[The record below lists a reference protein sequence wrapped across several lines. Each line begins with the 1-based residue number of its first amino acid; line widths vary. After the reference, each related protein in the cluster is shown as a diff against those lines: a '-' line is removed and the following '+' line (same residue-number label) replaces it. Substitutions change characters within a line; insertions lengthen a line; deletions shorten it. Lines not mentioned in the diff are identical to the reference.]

1 MTKCHGYQYN
11 IESAALQVTNSL
23 YFFVFLY
30 QIAFPDF
37 SALIL
42 RERFQKSDF
51 LRDLTGRESSDQLRT
66 QSSLH
71 LLFLLLPL
79 CFCTCSDH
87 QRLQDHPGRQHIMI
101 APGICFDRCLL
112 HLRHIQDDILDVTST
127 SEALGKPVLSDE
139 KNQKT
144 TYVTLVGLEQ
154 AKKNVEEISARAV
167 SLLKELPG
175 NNAFLENLI
184 AMLVERKK

>member
-1 MTKCHGYQYN
+1 MCGRN
-11 IESAALQVTNSL
+11 RSAVGL
-23 YFFVFLY
+23 
-30 QIAFPDF
+30 AF
-37 SALIL
+37 
-42 RERFQKSDF
+42 Q
-51 LRDLTGRESSDQLRT
+51 
-66 QSSLH
+66 
-71 LLFLLLPL
+71 
-79 CFCTCSDH
+79 
-87 QRLQDHPGRQHIMI
+87 
-101 APGICFDRCLL
+101 
-112 HLRHIQDDILDVTST
+112 IQDDILDVTST